1 MSMRLLLKS
10 IDSAVVFYSMA
21 PLFLSHCPARKMAPL
36 PFPSQGLTDSSSDGS
51 AVFTPSR
58 VTENKESQVSTC
70 PDLSVGSLSLFFF
83 LTPTFVGF

>member
-36 PFPSQGLTDSSSDGS
+36 PFPSQGLTDCSSDGS
-51 AVFTPSR
+51 SVFTPSR
-58 VTENKESQVSTC
+58 VIENKESQVSTC
-70 PDLSVGSLSLFFF
+70 TDLSVDSLSLFLF
-83 LTPTFVGF
+83 

>member
-10 IDSAVVFYSMA
+10 IDSAVVFYSVA

-36 PFPSQGLTDSSSDGS
+36 PLPSQGLTDSSSDGS

-83 LTPTFVGF
+83 F